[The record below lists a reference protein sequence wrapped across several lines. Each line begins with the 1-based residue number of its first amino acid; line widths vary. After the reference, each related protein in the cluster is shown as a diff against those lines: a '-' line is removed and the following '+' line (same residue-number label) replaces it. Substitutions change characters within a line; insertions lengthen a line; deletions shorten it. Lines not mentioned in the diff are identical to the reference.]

1 MAKSKSEPRKK
12 KAPEKKAPVEATP
25 APGAVASTASGA
37 APQRAK
43 RGARA
48 ATPTAGA
55 AAGRPRAAASPPQ
68 RRPDP
73 EEDDEQA
80 ADEGDEGHDDGGS
93 PGGGDDVVEAV
104 GEVVDDPVLE
114 GEDLEATSPG
124 SEIMHAASGL
134 TDEAALSRSDPLQ
147 AYLREVQRHP
157 LLTLDEEKSLTQ
169 RYVKDQDVRTAARL
183 VTANLRLV
191 VKLAYEYR
199 RAYKNIMDLIQEGN
213 IGLMQAVKRYDPYRG
228 VKLSSYA
235 AWWIRAYILRFI
247 LNNWRLVKLGTTQA
261 QRKLF
266 FNLNKEKARLS
277 ALGIE
282 PTAAEIAQR
291 LHVEEKEV
299 VEMDR
304 RLSSGEASLD
314 APVGDTD
321 GRAVSRLEMMPS
333 LGGGPDAALEAREMG
348 ELVHDRLTKFRETL
362 KGKDVI
368 IFDKRMRAEDPLT
381 LQELGDEFGI
391 SRERVRQLEARL
403 TMKLR
408 TYLKEELGDAV
419 GTG

>member
-1 MAKSKSEPRKK
+1 VSKQKSEPQKTRAARKP
-12 KAPEKKAPVEATP
+12 KAAPAADAVGAPASADPAAPTPNRRLRKAKA
-25 APGAVASTASGA
+25 GA
-37 APQRAK
+37 AGSAKPARPARRA
-43 RGARA
+43 RG
-48 ATPTAGA
+48 AGA
-55 AAGRPRAAASPPQ
+55 AA
-68 RRPDP
+68 
-73 EEDDEQA
+73 EDERISQV
-80 ADEGDEGHDDGGS
+80 
-93 PGGGDDVVEAV
+93 GDDDREAEHDEHGDGDGD
-104 GEVVDDPVLE
+104 GEVVEVVGEIVDEHALDGEEVGDD
-114 GEDLEATSPG
+114 
-124 SEIMHAASGL
+124 
-134 TDEAALSRSDPLQ
+134 DEAAPRPSSLPGGNEFALSRTDPLQ
-147 AYLREVQRHP
+147 AYLREVQRHS
-157 LLTLDEEKSLTQ
+157 LLSPDEEKRLTQ
-169 RYVKDQDVRTAARL
+169 HYYKNQDVQTAARL

-282 PTAAEIAQR
+282 PTAAEIAKR
-291 LHVEEKEV
+291 LMVEEKEV
-299 VEMDR
+299 VDMDR

-314 APVGDTD
+314 APAGDAE
-321 GRAVSRLEMMPS
+321 GRAVSRVELMPS
-333 LGGGPDAALEAREMG
+333 AASGPDVVMEANEVGR
-348 ELVHDRLTKFRETL
+348 LVQDRLRKFRATL
-362 KGKDVI
+362 KGKDVT
-368 IFDKRMRAEDPLT
+368 IFDKRMAAEDPLT

-403 TMKLR
+403 TVKLR
-408 TYLKEELGDAV
+408 EYLKEELGDAV
-419 GTG
+419 GTS

>member
-1 MAKSKSEPRKK
+1 VVDEPT
-12 KAPEKKAPVEATP
+12 V
-25 APGAVASTASGA
+25 
-37 APQRAK
+37 
-43 RGARA
+43 
-48 ATPTAGA
+48 
-55 AAGRPRAAASPPQ
+55 
-68 RRPDP
+68 
-73 EEDDEQA
+73 
-80 ADEGDEGHDDGGS
+80 DDGDVGALDAEGS
-93 PGGGDDVVEAV
+93 
-104 GEVVDDPVLE
+104 
-114 GEDLEATSPG
+114 DLPPPPSTS
-124 SEIMHAASGL
+124 S
-134 TDEAALSRSDPLQ
+134 EAALSRTDPLQ

-157 LLTLDEEKSLTQ
+157 LLTPDEEKELTQ
-169 RYVKDQDVRTAARL
+169 HYHTTQDVRTAARL
-183 VTANLRLV
+183 VTSNLRLV

-266 FNLNKEKARLS
+266 FNLNKEKAKL
-277 ALGIE
+277 AAMGVE
-282 PTAAEIAQR
+282 PSAAEIAQR

-333 LGGGPDAALEAREMG
+333 LSTGPDAALEAREMG
-348 ELVHDRLTKFRETL
+348 ELVHDRFSRFRETL

-368 IFDKRMRAEDPLT
+368 IFDKRMAAEDPLT

-403 TMKLR
+403 MMKLR
-408 TYLKEELGDAV
+408 TYLKEQLGDAV
-419 GTG
+419 GAG